1 MTLPKESDIPPP
13 FNGSCVMSPAS
24 DRAKIFVG
32 IFSKISNLGDSGIS
46 LFAFS
51 SRTKMKLHNIPLS
64 LKLDRKVMTN
74 LDYSG
79 VPGLICVPEVVLKKC
94 EPELSYILAHCFDLY
109 LKES

>member
-51 SRTKMKLHNIPLS
+51 SRTKMKLHNIP
-64 LKLDRKVMTN
+64 
-74 LDYSG
+74 
-79 VPGLICVPEVVLKKC
+79 
-94 EPELSYILAHCFDLY
+94 
-109 LKES
+109 